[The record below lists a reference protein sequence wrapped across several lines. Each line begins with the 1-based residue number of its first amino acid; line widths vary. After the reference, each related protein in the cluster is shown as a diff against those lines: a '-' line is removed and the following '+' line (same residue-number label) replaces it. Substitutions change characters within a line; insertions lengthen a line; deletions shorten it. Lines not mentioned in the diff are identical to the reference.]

1 MFNSK
6 AFQSFVIKRMGRS
19 RQANVIVNQYIK
31 IDIVY
36 LTVLVTIKKPSKA

>member
-1 MFNSK
+1 
-6 AFQSFVIKRMGRS
+6 MGRS
-19 RQANVIVNQYIK
+19 RQANVIVNQYIE